1 MNMMASLVLSQR
13 QEGNPCMWYFINLM
27 MDTTFGVIL
36 AYTILKIIEKISY
49 DKGWTKVI
57 SGNYSEDTEEE
68 IDLAAWSMQ
77 LMIWVSI
84 VAFTKWL
91 LLVAIIYFNSYF
103 ALAGKQLLQ
112 PFSDNP
118 KFELVFVMIIV
129 PTVMNILQ
137 FWVQDNFLK
146 QKS

>member
-1 MNMMASLVLSQR
+1 
-13 QEGNPCMWYFINLM
+13 